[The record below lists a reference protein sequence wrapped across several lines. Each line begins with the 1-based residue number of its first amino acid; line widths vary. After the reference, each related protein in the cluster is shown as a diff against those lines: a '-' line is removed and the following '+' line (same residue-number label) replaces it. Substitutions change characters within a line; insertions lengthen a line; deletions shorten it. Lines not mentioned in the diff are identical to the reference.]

1 MDLLLDRLIDGFNN
15 GVIYGFLGLAFVCVY
30 RGSGHLN
37 MAQGEMAMFSGFI
50 AYSLYQIGF
59 PVVGA
64 VLASA
69 VIAFVAGLA
78 IERTL
83 VRPFGRGHASDY
95 PVLMITVALFLA
107 INSLAGVIWGGEPL
121 AFPAV
126 VPAGPDDYVSLFG
139 SRLRYQSLA
148 FVGVLVAVL
157 AALWFLFYRTRVG
170 LAMRTA
176 TSNPESAQLVG
187 IRVSRMSALG
197 WGMAAFIGALIGS
210 LVAPSTTLTT
220 GMMFNFLIYAVVAA
234 TLGGFDSPPGVVV
247 AGIAIGIFENLVA
260 SYVSIVGSDLKQA
273 VALMV
278 MLVVLMV
285 RPYGLFGT
293 PKVERV

>member
-37 MAQGEMAMFSGFI
+37 MAQGEMAMFSGFV
-50 AYSLYQIGF
+50 AYTLYQVGF

-64 VLASA
+64 VVASA
-69 VIAFVAGLA
+69 AIAFLSVLA
-78 IERTL
+78 
-83 VRPFGRGHASDY
+83 
-95 PVLMITVALFLA
+95 
-107 INSLAGVIWGGEPL
+107 
-121 AFPAV
+121 
-126 VPAGPDDYVSLFG
+126 
-139 SRLRYQSLA
+139 
-148 FVGVLVAVL
+148 AVL

-197 WGMAAFIGALIGS
+197 WGMAGFIGALIGS
-210 LVAPSTTLTT
+210 LLAPSTTLTT

-234 TLGGFDSPPGVVV
+234 TLGGFDSPPGVVI
-247 AGIAIGIFENLVA
+247 AGIAIGVFENLVA
-260 SYVSIVGSDLKQA
+260 SYVSLVGSDLKQA
-273 VALMV
+273 VALV
-278 MLVVLMV
+278 AMLVVLMV